1 MGLFFGKK
9 KKKKGKSDGLV
20 KDKDADDTKAGDYD
34 YFFRLILLGNSG
46 GGKSSILRRFTDEI
60 FEDNYSTVGVDFK
73 QKIVKSNDTPIKLQI
88 WDTAGQE
95 KFRTITNSYYNKAE
109 GVVLVFDVCS
119 QESFDGLGEWL
130 VEVEKY
136 AAADIPILL
145 LGNKND
151 KEGRVITESVAQE
164 WAVNGSLK

>member
-88 WDTAGQE
+88 WQARKNSEQSQI
-95 KFRTITNSYYNKAE
+95 RTTTKLKA
-109 GVVLVFDVCS
+109 
-119 QESFDGLGEWL
+119 
-130 VEVEKY
+130 
-136 AAADIPILL
+136 
-145 LGNKND
+145 
-151 KEGRVITESVAQE
+151 
-164 WAVNGSLK
+164 